1 MAQFGRYLVVGC
13 LAFGID
19 FGALALLTEQA
30 RLHYL
35 FSAACAFL
43 LGLTVNYILSR
54 TWVFQSRRLDN
65 TSMEFLIFAGIG
77 IAGLFLNEII
87 LWTAQERLNIHYLA
101 AKIAS
106 AGIVLVW
113 NFGARKV
120 ILFR

>member
-1 MAQFGRYLVVGC
+1 
-13 LAFGID
+13 
-19 FGALALLTEQA
+19 
-30 RLHYL
+30 
-35 FSAACAFL
+35 
-43 LGLTVNYILSR
+43 
-54 TWVFQSRRLDN
+54 
-65 TSMEFLIFAGIG
+65 
-77 IAGLFLNEII
+77 LFLNEII